1 MENLI
6 LGIIFGGL
14 LGKRKKAK
22 PATKVVAQP
31 VRPAERTATKVDP
44 VSRDTYNRQMSS
56 FETMKSTLVENGM
69 TVEAANDFVDK
80 QRAEYATHHR
90 IKRTKGGHVETLK
103 FASKV
108 WARTLTDIETLM
120 SNFNQSDEA
129 KSFEMHSRSGKL
141 GFPQLNIK
149 VEIVTEDE

>member
-1 MENLI
+1 MA
-6 LGIIFGGL
+6 
-14 LGKRKKAK
+14 KKQAK
-22 PATKVVAQP
+22 PATKVVAEAVSKP
-31 VRPAERTATKVDP
+31 VERSTTKVDP

-56 FETMKSTLVENGM
+56 FDTMKTTLVESGM
-69 TVEAANDFVDK
+69 SVEAANDFVDR

-103 FASKV
+103 FASKD
-108 WARTLTDIETLM
+108 WALVLTDIETLM